1 MLDFWRD
8 VWSLGIARNALFAA
22 LLTGVACGVV
32 GTYVVTRRI
41 TYIAGAIAHS
51 VLGGLG
57 AAQYADRVLGWTWM
71 DPLYGAFAAALLS
84 AAIIGVAAQKGAERE
99 DTVIGAVWAV
109 GMAIGILFMYHTP
122 GYSQDLFSYLFGDI
136 LMVTRPEV
144 IFTAVLDVI
153 LVGAAVYFYRPM
165 QAVCFD
171 EEFAKLR
178 NVRVNLYYG
187 LMLAATAV
195 TVVLLSMV
203 VGLVLAIAL
212 LTLPA
217 AIAGRFA
224 RSMAG
229 MMVLAGLVCI
239 GFNVLGLT
247 VSYAADWPTGPT
259 IIVLAGGAYFA
270 SLVIPNRA

>member
-8 VWSLGIARNALFAA
+8 VWTLGIARNALFAA
-22 LLTGVACGVV
+22 LLTGIACGVV

-41 TYIAGAIAHS
+41 SYIAGAIAHS
-51 VLGGLG
+51 VLAGLG
-57 AAQYADRVLGWTWM
+57 AAQYADRVLGWAWI
-71 DPLYGAFAAALLS
+71 DPIYGAFAAALIS
-84 AAIIGVAAQKGAERE
+84 AGIIGFAAQHGAERE

-109 GMAIGILFMYHTP
+109 GMAIGIMFMYHTP

-136 LMVTRPEV
+136 LLVTRTEV
-144 IFTAVLDVI
+144 LFTALLNVI
-153 LVGAAVYFYRPM
+153 LVAAAVIFYRPL

-171 EEFAKLR
+171 EEFARLR
-178 NVRVNLYYG
+178 NVRTNVYYG
-187 LMLAATAV
+187 LMLAATAI

-224 RSMAG
+224 RSMAS
-229 MMVLAGLVCI
+229 MMVIAALVCA
-239 GFNVLGLT
+239 GFNVTGLT

-259 IIVLAGGAYFA
+259 IILLAGAVYFA
-270 SLVIPNRA
+270 VLLMPRRA

>member
-22 LLTGVACGVV
+22 LLTGAACGVV

-41 TYIAGAIAHS
+41 SYIAGAIAHS

-71 DPLYGAFAAALLS
+71 DPMYGAFAAALLS

-136 LMVTRPEV
+136 LMVTRSEV

-153 LVGAAVYFYRPM
+153 LIGAAIYFYRPL

-171 EEFAKLR
+171 EEFARLR

-224 RSMAG
+224 RSMAS
-229 MMVLAGLVCI
+229 MMVLAAIICMA
-239 GFNVLGLT
+239 FNVLGLT

-259 IIVLAGGAYFA
+259 IIILAGAVYFVTMA
-270 SLVIPNRA
+270 LPSRG

>member
-8 VWSLGIARNALFAA
+8 VWVLGIARNALFAA
-22 LLTGVACGVV
+22 LLTGVSCGVV

-41 TYIAGAIAHS
+41 SYIAGAIAHS

-57 AAQYADRVLGWTWM
+57 AAQYADRVLGWSWM

-136 LMVTRPEV
+136 LLVTRTEV

-153 LVGAAVYFYRPM
+153 LVGAAIYFYRPL

-171 EEFAKLR
+171 EEFARLR

-217 AIAGRFA
+217 AIAGRFS

-229 MMVLAGLVCI
+229 MMVLAGLICM

-247 VSYAADWPTGPT
+247 LSYAADWPTGPT
-259 IIVLAGGAYFA
+259 IIVLAGAVYFV
-270 SLVIPNRA
+270 SLAMPTRQ

>member
-8 VWSLGIARNALFAA
+8 VWELGIARNALFAA
-22 LLTGVACGVV
+22 VLTGIGCGVV

-41 TYIAGAIAHS
+41 SYIAGAIAHS

-84 AAIIGVAAQKGAERE
+84 AAIIGFAAQQGAERE

-136 LMVTRPEV
+136 LMVTRTEV

-153 LVGAAVYFYRPM
+153 LVGAAIYFYRPL

-171 EEFAKLR
+171 EEFARLR
-178 NVRVNLYYG
+178 NVRVNLYYM

-229 MMVLAGLVCI
+229 MMVLAALVCV

-247 VSYAADWPTGPT
+247 ASYAADWPTGPT
-259 IIVLAGGAYFA
+259 IIVLAGAVYFT
-270 SLVIPNRA
+270 SLLVPNRG